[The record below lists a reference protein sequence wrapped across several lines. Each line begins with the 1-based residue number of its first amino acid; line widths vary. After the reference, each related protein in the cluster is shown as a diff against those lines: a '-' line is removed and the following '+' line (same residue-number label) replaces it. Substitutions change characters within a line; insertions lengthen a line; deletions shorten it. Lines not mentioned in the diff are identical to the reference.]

1 MTDNDRLALILASKS
16 PAHVKTIL
24 AVRERHKCLM
34 ELTKNEI
41 LELQGKALAIDY
53 RNGECRKRM
62 NTPSYYENIEGKTVE
77 TYFRYID
84 RVR

>member
-1 MTDNDRLALILASKS
+1 MTDSNKLALILASKS

-24 AVRERHKCLM
+24 EVRERYKSLM

-41 LELQGKALAIDY
+41 LDLQGKALAIGY

-62 NTPSYYENIEGKTVE
+62 NTPSYYENNEGKTVE
-77 TYFRYID
+77 TYFRYIN